1 MNSVTKNKK
10 RIIYLLAFIV
20 PIIIMIGIYAMIK
33 IYPFGDGSIL
43 TRDLKG
49 QYVSYF
55 SEFRDILLGKDSI
68 LYSFTK

>member
-1 MNSVTKNKK
+1 
-10 RIIYLLAFIV
+10 
-20 PIIIMIGIYAMIK
+20 MIK

-68 LYSFTK
+68 LYSFTKVIC